1 MASGS
6 ARLGTLRSPAPDC
19 VCAAR
24 GTVGGTVT
32 RGICDA
38 LHHRSSSSQ
47 RCHVDAPVG
56 CAGGTLHVCASGC
69 PYGSIQTAIDAAESG
84 DRIAIAPGTYTE
96 NLHILAPLAAKRL
109 TLIGIGTPQ
118 TIVNGKQEDYVLEVD
133 TDYTVTITG
142 MTFTNGKCLPADGI
156 LNHGILRLTNVTVRN
171 NEGEETAGGIA
182 NDIDGTL
189 TLINSKVN
197 DNTSTGPTSGR
208 GGGIFNLG
216 IVSLTNTTVS
226 GNSAP
231 VLGGGIENRGQL
243 RINDSRIT
251 DNTTTG
257 LGGGIENRQVVA
269 MGTAALTLSN
279 SSVSNNTAFPAGRR
293 GLSSPTAAA

>member
-1 MASGS
+1 MLWHQVVLDSGRFVLLLPTACVPPV
-6 ARLGTLRSPAPDC
+6 ARLAGQLQ
-19 VCAAR
+19 
-24 GTVGGTVT
+24 GGYVT
-32 RGICDA
+32 RFITA
-38 LHHRSSSSQ
+38 LVLASAVMWMRPS
-47 RCHVDAPVG
+47 VAL
-56 CAGGTLHVCASGC
+56 AGTLHVCASGC

-171 NEGEETAGGIA
+171 NEGGETAGGIA

-208 GGGIFNLG
+208 GGRHLQ
-216 IVSLTNTTVS
+216 
-226 GNSAP
+226 P
-231 VLGGGIENRGQL
+231 RHC
-243 RINDSRIT
+243 
-251 DNTTTG
+251 
-257 LGGGIENRQVVA
+257 VVDQYH
-269 MGTAALTLSN
+269 
-279 SSVSNNTAFPAGRR
+279 R
-293 GLSSPTAAA
+293 